1 METKEALADIRK
13 RNGLTQEEMAAEVFV
28 TRQAVSRWETG
39 DTTPSVDTLK
49 IMSKR
54 FGVSINELLG
64 QRVPP
69 ECQSCAMPLADADDF
84 GTEADGGI
92 SSVYCSH
99 CYRNGGFTSNRSLEE
114 MVESNLK
121 HLEEFNKETGSS
133 FSEDE
138 ARTVLKA
145 HLATLKRWKA
155 SGGCC

>member
-39 DTTPSVDTLK
+39 DTVPSVDTLK
-49 IMSKR
+49 TMSER

-64 QRVPP
+64 QAAPP
-69 ECQSCAMPLADADDF
+69 ECQSCGMPLADGDDF

-92 SSVYCSH
+92 SPVYCSH
-99 CYRNGGFTSNRSLEE
+99 CYRSGRFTSNRSLEE
-114 MVESNLK
+114 MVESNLE
-121 HLEEFNKETGSS
+121 HLEEFNRETGSS
-133 FSEDE
+133 FSEEE

-145 HLATLKRWKA
+145 HLATLKRWEA
-155 SGGCC
+155 DAGRR